1 MKTFVQYSDQE
12 KKKLKAEDIF
22 MTIAIIILIALIFV
36 VQIAHHDIETKW
48 ATAEAKTYKPTDN
61 EAIYVVAYKENIDNV
76 VKGDFESA
84 MNHYPYMNQKERVYK
99 KPSSIDELFGINTHY
114 IIKKD
119 GDTVSVGEIFN
130 GNIIDKRKDKT
141 KEFTVTIKKLNDD
154 YRVIL
159 ENEKDPQPQP
169 KEITYTSDGLP

>member
-1 MKTFVQYSDQE
+1 MGTYK
-12 KKKLKAEDIF
+12 KGKKMKKLKAEDIF
-22 MTIAIIILIALIFV
+22 MYIAIITLIALIFV

-48 ATAEAKTYKPTDN
+48 ATADAKTYKPTDN

-84 MNHYPYMNQKERVYK
+84 MNHYPYMNQKESVYK

-114 IIKKD
+114 IVKKD
-119 GDTVSVGEIFN
+119 GDTVSVGEILN

-141 KEFTVTIKKLNDD
+141 KAFTVTIKKLNDD

-159 ENEKDPQPQP
+159 ENEKDPQP

>member
-1 MKTFVQYSDQE
+1 M
-12 KKKLKAEDIF
+12 KKLKAEDIL
-22 MTIAIIILIALIFV
+22 MYIAIITLISLIFV

-61 EAIYVVAYKENIDNV
+61 EAIYVVAHKKNIDSV
-76 VKGDFESA
+76 VKGDFETA
-84 MNHYPYMNQKERVYK
+84 MQESVYK
-99 KPSSIDELFGINTHY
+99 NPSSIDELFGINTHY
-114 IIKKD
+114 IVKKD
-119 GDTVSVGEIFN
+119 GDTVSVGEILN

-141 KEFTVTIKKLNDD
+141 KAFNVTIKKLNDN

-159 ENEKDPQPQP
+159 ENEKDPQP